1 LRAFMRPFAPSYRD
15 RRRGFRSMSQ
25 QDAFAEAVFF
35 FDGDEIAVEM
45 HYSEFEAL
53 LNQASTLQQF
63 AASLVRGAYVVV
75 GTGLAVRGMVTFL
88 LRIDEN
94 GRADSGFSVPLRHLV
109 RHAGP
114 GPDIGCGAVRLAS
127 RAQCSVSWHATNLWE
142 PEGEGD
148 SHPLRVAQRAVWRN
162 KLSLKLSKSDGGES
176 LLDAPAAD
184 VELQPALLPAPDPK
198 VTPKPAGR
206 KNKVVAQADDKIDR
220 AFGEEGRISLTQLI
234 QQHANSV
241 DALTRKYRLDLE
253 QQQQIY
259 LDQIRGCRDEIQRLK
274 GLLRHE
280 QNRNRRLQQL
290 LRGEVGH

>member
-1 LRAFMRPFAPSYRD
+1 
-15 RRRGFRSMSQ
+15 MSQ

-35 FDGDEIAVEM
+35 FDGDDISVEM

-53 LNQASTLQQF
+53 LNQTSTLENF
-63 AASLVRGAYVVV
+63 AASQVRGAYAVV
-75 GTGLAVRGMVTFL
+75 GTGLAVRGLVTFM

-94 GRADSGFSVPLRHLV
+94 GHADPAFSIPLRHLV

-114 GPDIGCGAVRLAS
+114 GPDIGWGTIRLAS
-127 RAQCSVSWHATNLWE
+127 RAQCSVSWHAMNLWE
-142 PEGEGD
+142 PEGEGE
-148 SHPLRVAQRAVWRN
+148 SNPIRVVQRAAWRN
-162 KLSLKLSKSDGGES
+162 RLGLKLSKGEAGGETPF
-176 LLDAPAAD
+176 LTLPGIDDATNGAKP
-184 VELQPALLPAPDPK
+184 ELQDAKSEPQSAK
-198 VTPKPAGR
+198 GKPKPAA
-206 KNKVVAQADDKIDR
+206 KKISSKALVQADDKIDQ

-234 QQHANSV
+234 QQHNNNV

-274 GLLRHE
+274 ALLRHE

>member
-1 LRAFMRPFAPSYRD
+1 
-15 RRRGFRSMSQ
+15 MSQ

-35 FDGDEIAVEM
+35 FDDEDIAVEM
-45 HYSEFEAL
+45 HYAEFESL
-53 LNQASTLQQF
+53 LNRATTLEQF

-75 GTGLAVRGMVTFL
+75 GTGLAIRGMVTFL
-88 LRIDEN
+88 LRIDED
-94 GRADSGFSVPLRHLV
+94 GRADPNFTVPLRHLV

-114 GPDIGCGAVRLAS
+114 GPDIGHGPIRLAS
-127 RAQCSVSWHATNLWE
+127 RTQCSVSWHAMNLWE

-148 SHPLRVAQRAVWRN
+148 SHPLRVVQRMVWRN
-162 KLSLKLSKSDGGES
+162 RLALKLSKVDGGES
-176 LLDAPAAD
+176 PFVDAPATDTPSQAKA
-184 VELQPALLPAPDPK
+184 PASPANLPAPTAKNGPK
-198 VTPKPAGR
+198 HASRKAKPSAPH
-206 KNKVVAQADDKIDR
+206 ADDKIDQ

-234 QQHANSV
+234 QQHNNSV
-241 DALTRKYRLDLE
+241 DSLTRKYRLDLE

-274 GLLRHE
+274 TLLRHE

>member
-1 LRAFMRPFAPSYRD
+1 
-15 RRRGFRSMSQ
+15 MSQ

-35 FDGDEIAVEM
+35 FDGEDIAVEM
-45 HYSEFEAL
+45 HYAEFESL
-53 LNQASTLQQF
+53 LNQATTMDQF

-75 GTGLAVRGMVTFL
+75 GTGLAIRGMVTFL

-94 GRADSGFSVPLRHLV
+94 GYADPNFTVPLRHLV

-114 GPDIGCGAVRLAS
+114 GPDIGHGPIRLAS
-127 RAQCSVSWHATNLWE
+127 RTQCSVSWHAMNLWE
-142 PEGEGD
+142 PEGDGD
-148 SHPLRVAQRAVWRN
+148 AHPLRVVQRMVWRN
-162 KLSLKLSKSDGGES
+162 RLALKLAKADES
-176 LLDAPAAD
+176 PFGDLPSNEGSAAEPDAPKAIVKA
-184 VELQPALLPAPDPK
+184 V
-198 VTPKPAGR
+198 PKPAAR
-206 KNKVVAQADDKIDR
+206 KAAAKPNVANRADVKIDQ

-234 QQHANSV
+234 QQHNNSV
-241 DALTRKYRLDLE
+241 DSLTRKYRLDLE

-274 GLLRHE
+274 TLLRHE

>member
-1 LRAFMRPFAPSYRD
+1 
-15 RRRGFRSMSQ
+15 MSQ

-35 FDGDEIAVEM
+35 FDGEEIAVEM
-45 HYSEFEAL
+45 HYAEFESL
-53 LNQASTLQQF
+53 LNQATTLEQF

-75 GTGLAVRGMVTFL
+75 GTGLAIRGMVTFL

-94 GRADSGFSVPLRHLV
+94 GRADPNFTVPLRHLV

-114 GPDIGCGAVRLAS
+114 GPDIGHGPIRLAS
-127 RAQCSVSWHATNLWE
+127 RTQCSVSWHAMNLWE

-148 SHPLRVAQRAVWRN
+148 AHPLRVVQRMVWRN
-162 KLSLKLSKSDGGES
+162 RLALKLSKTDES
-176 LLDAPAAD
+176 PFGDSPATDAPTAVPNASKA
-184 VELQPALLPAPDPK
+184 VVKA
-198 VTPKPAGR
+198 VPKPAPR
-206 KNKVVAQADDKIDR
+206 KSAAKAPNRADDKIDQ

-234 QQHANSV
+234 QQHNTSV
-241 DALTRKYRLDLE
+241 DSLTRKYRLDLE

-274 GLLRHE
+274 TLLRHE

>member
-1 LRAFMRPFAPSYRD
+1 
-15 RRRGFRSMSQ
+15 MSQ

-35 FDGDEIAVEM
+35 FDGEDIAAEM
-45 HYSEFEAL
+45 HYAEFESL
-53 LNQASTLQQF
+53 LNQATTIEQF

-75 GTGLAVRGMVTFL
+75 GTGLAIRGMVTFL

-94 GRADSGFSVPLRHLV
+94 GRADSNFTVPLRHLV

-114 GPDIGCGAVRLAS
+114 GPDIGHGPIRLAS
-127 RAQCSVSWHATNLWE
+127 RTQCSVSWHAMNLWE

-148 SHPLRVAQRAVWRN
+148 AHPLRVVQRMVWRN
-162 KLSLKLSKSDGGES
+162 RLALKLSKSDAVS
-176 LLDAPAAD
+176 PFVDAPAVD
-184 VELQPALLPAPDPK
+184 APGANLIEPVGKVGPK
-198 VTPKPAGR
+198 SAPR
-206 KNKVVAQADDKIDR
+206 KAIVRSKAPHADDKIDR

-234 QQHANSV
+234 QQHNNSV
-241 DALTRKYRLDLE
+241 DSLTRKYRLDLE

-274 GLLRHE
+274 TLLRHE